1 MMGDDVNDVDARRW
15 KVGDLAAST
24 GLTVRTLHHFDE
36 IGLLR
41 PTERTDAGHRL
52 YTADDVR
59 RLYRIL
65 ALRHLGIPLGE
76 IAASLDGD
84 SGDLAV
90 AVRRQLEQVEQDI
103 TRQQQL
109 HRRLVALLRAIQ
121 ESHQPSID
129 QLLDAMEAMMQA
141 KYFTLDQLARMKER
155 HREAGGDAFGRWQ
168 REWTAIAAEVKAH
181 IHAGSNPAD
190 PAVQA
195 TARRWMDLM
204 EDMTGGDRVIL
215 SGMYAKMDGKGAE
228 AATMGV
234 VSAEVWDYMKRVFAV
249 GFGTRV

>member
-1 MMGDDVNDVDARRW
+1 MMGDDVNDVDERRW
-15 KVGDLAAST
+15 KVGDLAALT

-90 AVRRQLEQVEQDI
+90 AVRRQLE
-103 TRQQQL
+103 
-109 HRRLVALLRAIQ
+109 
-121 ESHQPSID
+121 
-129 QLLDAMEAMMQA
+129 
-141 KYFTLDQLARMKER
+141 
-155 HREAGGDAFGRWQ
+155 
-168 REWTAIAAEVKAH
+168 
-181 IHAGSNPAD
+181 
-190 PAVQA
+190 
-195 TARRWMDLM
+195 
-204 EDMTGGDRVIL
+204 
-215 SGMYAKMDGKGAE
+215 
-228 AATMGV
+228 
-234 VSAEVWDYMKRVFAV
+234 
-249 GFGTRV
+249 